1 MDQIIALL
9 PESIVSI
16 GILYFALNPLIKH
29 QNTMNGID
37 FCFLVSML
45 LTIGFAR
52 KTAEYL
58 TPGIVLGVLL
68 ILYASVKIWFASKH
82 LDIYVLFNVRKSD
95 FELMRKHLYEIGN
108 KSGISPA
115 QIVYQP
121 KYPFVLA
128 FRQAKRSAVK
138 TVLKDV
144 EKYTHDHL
152 RFNFWGFYLSMFV
165 GLIMLAIIW
174 RF

>member
-29 QNTMNGID
+29 QNTMNAID
-37 FCFLVSML
+37 FCFLTTIL
-45 LTIGFAR
+45 LTLGLAR
-52 KTAEYL
+52 KTTDYVVV
-58 TPGIVLGVLL
+58 GIVLGVLL
-68 ILYASVKIWFASKH
+68 VLYAGAKIGFASQH
-82 LDIYVLFNVRKSD
+82 RDIYILFNVLKND
-95 FELMRKHLYEIGN
+95 VDPMRKHLSEVGN
-108 KSGISPA
+108 KAGITPA
-115 QIVYQP
+115 QIVYRP
-121 KYPFVLA
+121 KYPFLLE
-128 FRQAKRSAVK
+128 FRHAKRTAVK

-144 EKYTHDHL
+144 EKFTHDHL
-152 RFNFWGFYLSMFV
+152 RFYFWGFYLSMFV